1 MYVLCKPPD
10 GCYKA
15 MAAIRQYFSGLALSG
30 GLAVLSIELGQLNW
44 LQANGIS
51 VLTLAIMLGMV
62 VGNTVF
68 PRISMASAA
77 GVTFSKQNLLRLG
90 IVLYGF
96 RLTFQDIAHVGIS
109 GVVIDALVLSSTF
122 AIAWL
127 LGTKVFKLD
136 QKTIVLIGVGSS
148 ICGAAAVM
156 ATESVVR
163 ARPEQVIVA
172 VSTVVVF
179 GTLALFL
186 YPTMYHFNEQWQ
198 LLPLSPSTLG
208 IYIGATVHE
217 VAQVAAA
224 ASSISAEVTHIA
236 VITKMV
242 RVLTL
247 GPFLLILS
255 AYLSHRQRQSR
266 ETINIAGRC
275 DSYKTGRIAIPGFVL
290 GFAAVI
296 ALNSLAILPNAI
308 VSGLT
313 KIDTFLLAMAMA
325 SLGLSSHIS
334 TIRRAG
340 IIPLLFAASLFVW
353 LIFGGLVITIG
364 VTTWLG

>member
-1 MYVLCKPPD
+1 MSCASRL
-10 GCYKA
+10 
-15 MAAIRQYFSGLALSG
+15 MAIIKQYFPGLVLSG
-30 GLAVLSIELGQLNW
+30 SLAALSIELGKLNW

-68 PRISMASAA
+68 PRIALASAA
-77 GVTFSKQNLLRLG
+77 GVTFSKQNLLRLS

-96 RLTFQDIAHVGIS
+96 RLTFHDIAHVGIS
-109 GVVIDALVLSSTF
+109 GVVIDAMVLSSTF
-122 AIAWL
+122 AMAWL

-136 QKTIVLIGVGSS
+136 QKTVLLIGVGSS

-156 ATESVVR
+156 ATESIVR
-163 ARPEQVIVA
+163 ARTEQVTVA
-172 VSTVVVF
+172 VSTVIVF

-186 YPTMYHFNEQWQ
+186 YPAMYYFNEQWQ
-198 LLPLSPSTLG
+198 LLSLSPITSG

-224 ASSISAEVTHIA
+224 ASSISAEAANTA

-242 RVLTL
+242 RVMML

-255 AYLSHRQRQSR
+255 VYLSRRQLR
-266 ETINIAGRC
+266 ETINMVGRC
-275 DSYKTGRIAIPGFVL
+275 DPHKTARIVIPWFVL
-290 GFAAVI
+290 GFSAVI
-296 ALNSLAILPNAI
+296 ALNSLAILPGAI
-308 VSGLT
+308 VSGIT
-313 KIDTFLLAMAMA
+313 QIDTFLLAMAMVA
-325 SLGLSSHIS
+325 LGLSSHIS

-340 IIPLLFAASLFVW
+340 IMPLLFATSLFVW
-353 LIFGGLVITIG
+353 LIFGGLAITMG